1 MTHGFIDT
9 AIRNLVAVY
18 PLDATSGARDLSPT
32 RNLPGK
38 LSGVSIAPGPDGQPN
53 TAFRFSG
60 RPNSYI
66 EFPNLGRLD
75 TRRSITCLAWVFN
88 EGRKGPI
95 FQYNPKGVGVGLL
108 VVGRDQVEA
117 LIISRTGSK
126 NIPILTRKKYLRT
139 RTWTYVGF
147 TYDYTT
153 GIVAV
158 YVNSRP
164 VVRRIIG
171 RMELLT
177 NKPARSGAT
186 KRSRR
191 FFRGRLSC
199 IQVYSRALTV
209 KEIRAVK
216 KRCFKGGMLWTI
228 WQGILYDSIH
238 NKSYAS

>member
-1 MTHGFIDT
+1 M
-9 AIRNLVAVY
+9 Y

-32 RNLPGK
+32 KNLPGK
-38 LSGVSIAPGPDGQPN
+38 LSGVSVASGPDGQPS

-60 RPNSYI
+60 SPNSYI

-88 EGRKGPI
+88 EGRGGPI
-95 FQYNPKGVGVGLL
+95 FQYNPQGVGVGLL
-108 VVGRDQVEA
+108 VVGQDQVQA
-117 LIISRTGSK
+117 LIVSRGGSK
-126 NIPILTRKKYLRT
+126 NIPIITRKKFFKP

-153 GIVAV
+153 GIVDV
-158 YVNSRP
+158 YVDSKP

-177 NKPARSGAT
+177 NKPARAGAN
-186 KRSRR
+186 KRGRR

-199 IQVYSRALTV
+199 IQVYSRALSV
-209 KEIRAVK
+209 REIAAVK
-216 KRCFKGGMLWTI
+216 KRCFKGGI
-228 WQGILYDSIH
+228 VVVDEGGINKKGRHSQPQCGSGILRTR
-238 NKSYAS
+238 